1 MARYSK
7 MTEDKKDIM
16 DSDIKDTVSDS
27 ETIEDSSK
35 VTEES
40 ESETIEDSS
49 KVTEES
55 ESETIE
61 DSSEVVEE
69 SESKTVE
76 AVNYAKIEKDL
87 EKKLDEVRKKRA
99 SAEVFDRVD
108 LPLIDLIKIN
118 RATDT
123 AKKNKADE
131 ALKRK
136 IRQYVK
142 APGSSIYNPI
152 IIGKKK

>member
-27 ETIEDSSK
+27 ETIK
-35 VTEES
+35 
-40 ESETIEDSS
+40 
-49 KVTEES
+49 
-55 ESETIE
+55 

-87 EKKLDEVRKKRA
+87 ENKLDEVRKKRA

>member
-7 MTEDKKDIM
+7 ITEDKKDIM
-16 DSDIKDTVSDS
+16 DSDIKDTASD
-27 ETIEDSSK
+27 
-35 VTEES
+35 
-40 ESETIEDSS
+40 
-49 KVTEES
+49 
-55 ESETIE
+55 SETIE

-108 LPLIDLIKIN
+108 LPLIALIKIN

>member
-27 ETIEDSSK
+27 ETIEA
-35 VTEES
+35 
-40 ESETIEDSS
+40 
-49 KVTEES
+49 
-55 ESETIE
+55 
-61 DSSEVVEE
+61 SSEVAEE

>member
-27 ETIEDSSK
+27 ETIKDSSK
-35 VTEES
+35 
-40 ESETIEDSS
+40 
-49 KVTEES
+49 
-55 ESETIE
+55 
-61 DSSEVVEE
+61 VVEE
-69 SESKTVE
+69 SESTTVD

-123 AKKNKADE
+123 AKKNKTDE

>member
-7 MTEDKKDIM
+7 ITEDKKDIM

-27 ETIEDSSK
+27 ETIEDSS
-35 VTEES
+35 
-40 ESETIEDSS
+40 
-49 KVTEES
+49 
-55 ESETIE
+55 
-61 DSSEVVEE
+61 EVAEE
-69 SESKTVE
+69 SESKTIE

>member
-27 ETIEDSSK
+27 ETIEDSS
-35 VTEES
+35 
-40 ESETIEDSS
+40 
-49 KVTEES
+49 
-55 ESETIE
+55 
-61 DSSEVVEE
+61 EVVEE

-87 EKKLDEVRKKRA
+87 ENKLDEVRKKRA

>member
-27 ETIEDSSK
+27 ETIEDSSE
-35 VTEES
+35 VVEES
-40 ESETIEDSS
+40 D
-49 KVTEES
+49 
-55 ESETIE
+55 SETIE

-69 SESKTVE
+69 SDSETIE

-108 LPLIDLIKIN
+108 LPLIDLIKFN

-123 AKKNKADE
+123 AKKNKTDE

>member
-7 MTEDKKDIM
+7 MTEEDKKDIM
-16 DSDIKDTVSDS
+16 DSDIKDTISDS
-27 ETIEDSSK
+27 ETIKDNSK
-35 VTEES
+35 
-40 ESETIEDSS
+40 
-49 KVTEES
+49 
-55 ESETIE
+55 
-61 DSSEVVEE
+61 VVEE
-69 SESKTVE
+69 SESTTVD

-123 AKKNKADE
+123 AKKNKTDE

>member
-7 MTEDKKDIM
+7 ITEDKKDIM
-16 DSDIKDTVSDS
+16 DSDIKDTASD
-27 ETIEDSSK
+27 
-35 VTEES
+35 
-40 ESETIEDSS
+40 
-49 KVTEES
+49 
-55 ESETIE
+55 SETIE

-123 AKKNKADE
+123 ANKNKADE

>member
-7 MTEDKKDIM
+7 ITEDKKDIM
-16 DSDIKDTVSDS
+16 DSDIKDTASDS
-27 ETIEDSSK
+27 ETIEA
-35 VTEES
+35 
-40 ESETIEDSS
+40 
-49 KVTEES
+49 
-55 ESETIE
+55 
-61 DSSEVVEE
+61 SSEVVEE